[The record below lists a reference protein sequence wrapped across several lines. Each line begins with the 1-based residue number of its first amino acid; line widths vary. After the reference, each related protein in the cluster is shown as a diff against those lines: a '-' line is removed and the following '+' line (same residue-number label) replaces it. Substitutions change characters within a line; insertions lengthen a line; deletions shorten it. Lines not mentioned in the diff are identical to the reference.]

1 LTRAEISDNIVE
13 IETRSEG
20 AMTAP
25 EISIAARNADLLA
38 DEFAAVRREAVGLGA
53 PEPHLRRTGHV
64 LPDGR
69 LLSAVLWG
77 DEAPHTLF
85 LHGGGLNAHSWDSLL
100 VRLRLPALAVD
111 LPGHGHSSWRDDF
124 DYSPESMAEDL
135 SALLVELART
145 SPIHV
150 VGQSMGALVAAA
162 LADRHPDLIATLATI
177 DITPSRRPSP
187 IGSRPVRDFINGP
200 SSFGSYEEV
209 VDHALATGIGHDRAS
224 LERGVILNTR
234 LRDDG
239 RLVFRHHFGS
249 PPPTARPGLE
259 DISRLWNA
267 LGRVPGDRQMLVTGT
282 RGIVE
287 HDEVEEFLRRNPG
300 AQHRELVAGHNVQ
313 RDAPDPLAALLR
325 EHLAP
330 RA

>member
-1 LTRAEISDNIVE
+1 MMPPQPPIATRH
-13 IETRSEG
+13 
-20 AMTAP
+20 
-25 EISIAARNADLLA
+25 ARLLE
-38 DEFAAVRREAVGLGA
+38 DEFAAVSDEAGALRASAPTLLRCVRE
-53 PEPHLRRTGHV
+53 

-69 LLSAVLWG
+69 LVSAIRWG
-77 DEAPHTLF
+77 DEAPQALF

-100 VRLRLPALAVD
+100 VRLGLPALAVD

-124 DYSPESMAEDL
+124 DYRPETMAEDL
-135 SALLVELART
+135 SALLIELAT
-145 SPIHV
+145 TTPIHV
-150 VGQSMGALVAAA
+150 IGQSMGALVAAA
-162 LADRHPDLIATLATI
+162 LADRHPDLISALVTV

-187 IGSRPVRDFINGP
+187 VGSRPVRDFINGP

-209 VDHALATGIGHDRAS
+209 VEHALATGIGRDRAS
-224 LERGVILNTR
+224 LERGIILNTR

-259 DISRLWNA
+259 DISRLWHA
-267 LGRVPGDRQMLVTGT
+267 LHRIPGERQMLVTGT

-300 AQHRELVAGHNVQ
+300 AQHRELEAGHNVQ
-313 RDAPDPLAALLR
+313 RDAPDALAALLR
-325 EHLAP
+325 AHLVPLA
-330 RA
+330 